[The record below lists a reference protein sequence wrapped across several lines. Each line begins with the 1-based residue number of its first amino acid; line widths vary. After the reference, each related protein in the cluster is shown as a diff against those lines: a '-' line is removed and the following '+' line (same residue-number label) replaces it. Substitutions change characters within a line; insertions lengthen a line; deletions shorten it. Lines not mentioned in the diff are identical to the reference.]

1 MASIEE
7 AANRIMSLASDSE
20 CTRFA
25 KCTFKSNGSCARCL
39 NSKTHSARRRHRR
52 RGRRAPLADTPVR
65 LDAGLSS
72 LYGYVNCSRCRGITT
87 IRVGWYAESTAA
99 TAAKPP
105 TADENDAVDP
115 RIFDL
120 MKLVPTRAKF
130 GRKQRRKADA
140 KSEPLVATPPSVDG
154 VEQPA
159 GEHSA
164 IPAVAAAAVATVAAA
179 SEPPSGAI
187 ANRRSFDEAGVS
199 DSPDCTV
206 ATVPEAGV
214 GRADVV
220 MFDLAE
226 VATSG
231 DAVASTS
238 GEAKSGRS
246 DDATCSP
253 KEEVVVVVGGEE
265 GDDIAKP
272 DETADDIAKPD
283 ETADSTPEAGVPGEA
298 AIDVVAEA
306 KEATASP
313 KIGASGSRDVK
324 MSSPTPR
331 EPAIPPKAHR
341 HRVRRKRE
349 NDSAKSAPIAASKPP
364 RAAKRAVCLNCRADR
379 RVVTGKQTQKVPVP
393 LPANPS
399 KPPPPCQQQHHH
411 VTYGYSDER
420 VCAIVAARCRTY
432 VADPDLY
439 FLGEIAKLP
448 QVLAVLTLLSSLV
461 NSSVIKDSYDLVY
474 MMIFI
479 LVSLSHN
486 AFNVVI

>member
-39 NSKTHSARRRHRR
+39 NSKTHSARRRRR
-52 RGRRAPLADTPVR
+52 RRRRAPLADTPVR

-105 TADENDAVDP
+105 TADESDAVDP

-130 GRKQRRKADA
+130 GRKQRRRADA
-140 KSEPLVATPPSVDG
+140 KSETLVATPPSVDG

-164 IPAVAAAAVATVAAA
+164 IPAVAAAVVATVAA
-179 SEPPSGAI
+179 SEPTSDAI

-220 MFDLAE
+220 MFDLVE

-246 DDATCSP
+246 DDAPFSP
-253 KEEVVVVVGGEE
+253 KEEVVVVVGGEEE

-283 ETADSTPEAGVPGEA
+283 ETADSTPEAANAGD
-298 AIDVVAEA
+298 DVVAEA

-313 KIGASGSRDVK
+313 KIGASGSRDIK

-349 NDSAKSAPIAASKPP
+349 NESAKSALIAASKPP
-364 RAAKRAVCLNCRADR
+364 RAAKRAVCLNCRSDR
-379 RVVTGKQTQKVPVP
+379 RVVTGKQTQKVAPVP

-399 KPPPPCQQQHHH
+399 KPPPPSQQHHHHHH

-448 QVLAVLTLLSSLV
+448 QVLAVITLLSSLV
-461 NSSVIKDSYDLVY
+461 NSSVIKDSYDLLY

-486 AFNVVI
+486 AFYVVI